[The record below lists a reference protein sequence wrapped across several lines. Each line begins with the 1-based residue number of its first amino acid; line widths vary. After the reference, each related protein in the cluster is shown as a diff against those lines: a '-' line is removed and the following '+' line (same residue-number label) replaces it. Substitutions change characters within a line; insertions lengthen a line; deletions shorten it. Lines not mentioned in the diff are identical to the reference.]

1 MEEAE
6 HVSYVEHVVLGIAGL
21 LLVGAAILWATKRVR
36 FPYTVVLVLAGMALA
51 EAARRFPESLA
62 PLREFVISPDLIFF
76 VFLPTL
82 VFESA
87 FNMDARQL
95 RRNLAP
101 VLMLAVPGLLLS
113 TVLIGAVVSFATTI
127 PFPAALLLGSILS
140 ATDPVAVIALFKQI
154 GAPLRLTVLVEGES
168 LLNDAT
174 SIVVSRILLGV
185 VMAGVVSMDTLTQG
199 AIDFVVLFAGGLIVG
214 IAMGYLTGHVL
225 GRVESDPFI
234 EITLTTVV
242 AYLSFVVA
250 EAWLHVSGIM
260 ATIGAGL
267 ALGGWGRMK
276 VSPSVRHYLD
286 NFWEYAA
293 FIANTLIFLM
303 VGLRVELPALWGSMS
318 LLVWVIA
325 AMLISRAVVVYGLM
339 PLIGR
344 GTRSERV
351 PMPYQTVMF
360 WGGLRG
366 AIALAIVMSLPEFE
380 YSELFFPV
388 AMGAVLFT
396 LLAQGTTISPLMKKL
411 GLAEP
416 PLPDRMAR
424 LAVELAAEQRSRTR
438 IQELMK
444 GGLFSGAIGERLLEK
459 CNERISGTLASIDEL
474 RGTELHRE
482 QELQLL
488 YLRCMTE
495 EKSLYIDLFNKGHLS
510 ERSFRELL
518 LQLAMEV
525 DSMRYHRMLPL
536 VRLRK
541 MRKHPVEHTVVRAL
555 SAVPSLTPLAEK
567 LRLDRVAINYEEA
580 WGHFQG
586 SSHVLERIGE
596 LARMEKIP
604 EDVAE
609 EVRRQ
614 YLHWQEAARKH
625 LDLMAE
631 QFPEFVGSMQERLGN
646 RLRLLAELEASEEHA
661 EQGALPKG
669 LAEEIQADIDKQLR
683 SLRGHSV
690 ERLKIE
696 PEELLR
702 QAPFFQ
708 DIPPEAFANISKNL
722 RSRTADTGETVI
734 RQDEEGESLFIVARG
749 VVRVSREEDGVVRD
763 LASLMAGDFFGEMAL
778 LHPEPRVAS
787 VRAVTPC
794 ALYELRREDLEET
807 MRAHPVIRQRL
818 EETDRK
824 RKAALRGEPVSSEG

>member
-1 MEEAE
+1 MHEVS
-6 HVSYVEHVVLGIAGL
+6 HVENVVLGIAGM
-21 LLVGAAILWATKRVR
+21 LLVGAGILWATKRVR
-36 FPYTVVLVLAGMALA
+36 FPYTVVLVLSGMGLA
-51 EAARRFPESLA
+51 EAARQFPHSLE

-87 FNMDARQL
+87 FNLDARQL

-113 TVLIGAVVSFATTI
+113 TLLIGAVVSFATTI
-127 PFPAALLLGSILS
+127 PFPAALLLGAILS

-174 SIVVSRILLGV
+174 SIVVSKILLGV
-185 VMAGVVSMDTLTQG
+185 VMAGVVSMNTVMHG
-199 AIDFVVLFAGGLIVG
+199 AVDFVVLFAGGLTVG
-214 IAMGYLTGHVL
+214 LAMGYLTGYLL

-234 EITLTTVV
+234 EITLTTVL

-276 VSPSVRHYLD
+276 VSPSVRHYLEH
-286 NFWEYAA
+286 FWEYAA

-303 VGLRVELPALWGSMS
+303 VGLRVEIPELWNSMG
-318 LLVWVIA
+318 LLVWVII
-325 AMLISRAVVVYGLM
+325 AMLLSRAVVVYGLM

-351 PMPYQTVMF
+351 PKAYQTVMF

-380 YSELFFPV
+380 YSDLFFPIV
-388 AMGAVLFT
+388 MGAALFT
-396 LLAQGTTISPLMKKL
+396 LLAQGTTISLLMRKL

-424 LAVELAAEQRSRTR
+424 LEVELAAEQRSRKR

-444 GGLFSGAIGERLLEK
+444 GGLFSGAIGERLLRQ
-459 CNERISGTLASIDEL
+459 CNERIGQTLGRIDTL

-518 LQLAMEV
+518 LALATEV

-541 MRKHPVEHTVVRAL
+541 MRKHPVEQALVRLL
-555 SAVPSLTPLAEK
+555 SASPGMAPVAEG

-586 SSHVLERIGE
+586 SSRVLEHIHE
-596 LARMEKIP
+596 LARMEAIP
-604 EDVAE
+604 DDVVE
-609 EVRRQ
+609 EVRKQ
-614 YLHWQEAARKH
+614 YLHWQETARKH

-631 QFPEFVGSMQERLGN
+631 QFPEFVGSMQERLGS
-646 RLRLLAELEASEEHA
+646 RLRLIAELETSAEHA
-661 EQGALPKG
+661 KQGALPKG
-669 LAEEIQADIDKQLR
+669 LAEEIQSDIDRQLR

-708 DIPPEAFANISKNL
+708 DIPPEAFVNISKNL
-722 RSRTADTGETVI
+722 RSRTVNTGDTII

-749 VVRVSREEDGVVRD
+749 VVRVSREDDGAVRD

-807 MRAHPVIRQRL
+807 MREHPIIRERL

-824 RKAALRGEPVSSEG
+824 RKTALRGDN